1 MSMMTDFEVRACNME
16 TAIEGA
22 RHRVAEFGYESDS
35 PDEAAS
41 RLIGMYICWL
51 TACEEARRQQAN
63 PNASFRSD
71 VINVLPI
78 SDDPSWQTFIE
89 PRPSSTLRQRAESLW
104 GIRIAFTHG
113 DGDIALIRDRTNQRF
128 AQDAHL
134 HIPGVTMS
142 GTKLILSSCNLH
154 TPIRTIVQIQAVL
167 P

>member
-1 MSMMTDFEVRACNME
+1 MSVMTDFEVRANNME
-16 TAIEGA
+16 IAISGA
-22 RHRVAEFGYESDS
+22 LYRVAEFGYESDS

-51 TACEEARRQQAN
+51 TACEEARRQLAN

-71 VINVLPI
+71 VINALPT

-89 PRPSSTLRQRAESLW
+89 PRPSSTLRKRSESLW

-134 HIPGVTMS
+134 HIPGITMS
-142 GTKLILSSCNLH
+142 GTQLILSGCNLH